1 MLNFCQFLR
10 HLKVLFNA
18 LHSVKLDLK
27 LYRGYVNDGQLT
39 VSGHLFQSWAPD
51 KYKLD
56 RKGIRH
62 AFSIFHMFRI
72 EPLINKEVHL
82 HFKEIK
88 VATRTMDDGY
98 FRFSIPFKYEL
109 SSGWH
114 TFEVIYNEGGIG
126 IIDTQE
132 LLKPFPGKL
141 GIISDIDDT
150 FLISH
155 SNTFFKKLYV
165 MLSKNINKRKPFEDV
180 VRHYK
185 FLSRSGRTGNEGFNS
200 FFYVSSSEWNL
211 YSFIIE
217 FAKLHELPKAVI
229 KLKKIK
235 TRLLDF
241 LKSGRGDH
249 DHKFVKIKDIINFYP
264 NLNYILLGD
273 DSQQDPFIY
282 ERICKLFPLN
292 IRAVYIR
299 QTGRGERKVV
309 KEVLDTMT
317 KMNVATCYF
326 KHSETAIAHSR
337 EIGLID
343 DQGIVKS

>member
-1 MLNFCQFLR
+1 M
-10 HLKVLFNA
+10 
-18 LHSVKLDLK
+18 KLDLK
-27 LYRGYVNDGQLT
+27 LYRGYVNEEQLT

-72 EPLINKEVHL
+72 EPLINKEVQL
-82 HFKEIK
+82 LFKG
-88 VATRTMDDGY
+88 VNVVTRTMEDGY
-98 FRFSIPFKYEL
+98 FRFSIPFKEDL

-114 TFEVIYNEGGIG
+114 TYQVIYNVTGIG
-126 IIDTQE
+126 ITDTQE

-185 FLSRSGRTGNEGFNS
+185 FLSRAGRTGNVGFNS

-211 YSFIIE
+211 YSFIVE
-217 FAKLHELPKAVI
+217 FTRLHELPKAVI

-264 NLNYILLGD
+264 NLQYVLLGD

-299 QTGRGERKVV
+299 QTGRGVH
-309 KEVLDTMT
+309 KEVDEALQNMSE
-317 KMNVATCYF
+317 MGVAACYF
-326 KHSETAIAHSR
+326 KHSEKAIAHSR
-337 EIGLID
+337 KIGLIHPESILKVAD
-343 DQGIVKS
+343 KA